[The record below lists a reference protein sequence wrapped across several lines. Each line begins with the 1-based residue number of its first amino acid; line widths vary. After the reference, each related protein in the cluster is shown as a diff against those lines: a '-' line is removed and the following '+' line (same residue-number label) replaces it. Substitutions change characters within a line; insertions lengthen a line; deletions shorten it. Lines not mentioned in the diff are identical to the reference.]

1 MAGLGVYA
9 RKTWEKYRKDAESAK
24 ARKRREKNVAD
35 RSAAEKKIIQ
45 WRKDREKEERRK
57 YVSDFDPIDEAK
69 VDDRMTDTEKREA
82 RNERKFDEK
91 DAPYRSM
98 SKTDVSKQNQE
109 YRQSLHKEKR
119 GDKKPVARSEPRVPM
134 HWRSL
139 KNKYKFAGMT
149 QTKDG
154 NEVRISPKQDGDSPN
169 KRNLEKLF
177 KKKINEQAPPRQ
189 RKSIIG
195 SDGKVRQFEPPIDLR
210 TIEEKQQSLENIV
223 IAKYGRQK

>member
-24 ARKRREKNVAD
+24 ARKRREKNVTD

-57 YVSDFDPIDEAK
+57 YVSDFDPLD
-69 VDDRMTDTEKREA
+69 
-82 RNERKFDEK
+82 
-91 DAPYRSM
+91 
-98 SKTDVSKQNQE
+98 
-109 YRQSLHKEKR
+109 
-119 GDKKPVARSEPRVPM
+119 
-134 HWRSL
+134 
-139 KNKYKFAGMT
+139 
-149 QTKDG
+149 
-154 NEVRISPKQDGDSPN
+154 
-169 KRNLEKLF
+169 
-177 KKKINEQAPPRQ
+177 EQAPPRQ